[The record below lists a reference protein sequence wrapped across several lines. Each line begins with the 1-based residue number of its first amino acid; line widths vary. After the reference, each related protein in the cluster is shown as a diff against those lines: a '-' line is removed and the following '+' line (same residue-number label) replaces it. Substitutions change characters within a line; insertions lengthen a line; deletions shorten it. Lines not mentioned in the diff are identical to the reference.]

1 VYNIFYTVDLKRSAD
16 RFLLSEEKKMTAVYG
31 ETTSSDGPLDW
42 SHAEQRL
49 KRARNYWIA
58 TTRLNGTPHA
68 VPVWG
73 VWVEGSLYFGTS
85 RRSVKGRNLAHSPGL
100 VVHLESADDVVILEG
115 EVEEVRDRASFDAID
130 AAYRTK
136 YGMGVA
142 EAGEEGAVWYVV
154 RPKKAH
160 VWLENDF
167 PNTATRWWY
176 ATA

>member
-1 VYNIFYTVDLKRSAD
+1 
-16 RFLLSEEKKMTAVYG
+16 MTAVYG

-73 VWVEGSLYFGTS
+73 VWVKGSLYFGTS

-100 VVHLESADDVVILEG
+100 VVHPESADDVVILEG

-130 AAYRTK
+130 VAYRTK
-136 YGMGVA
+136 YGMALRRPGRRGRCGTWFDRRKRTPGWKTTSQTLLLVGGTQPPEAIGLRAGGV
-142 EAGEEGAVWYVV
+142 
-154 RPKKAH
+154 
-160 VWLENDF
+160 L
-167 PNTATRWWY
+167 
-176 ATA
+176 